1 MPGFR
6 WPVRQLEWV
15 LLLQPGPFL
24 TLPLGAQPKWNSSTG
39 EQRMREQSLLHA
51 PADPQPPT
59 HNTRG
64 GRALGVHAS
73 GRTEPPQGLK
83 PRQPQGPLPPPQL
96 HAFSQE
102 PLTLL
107 PGSWHAFWLQ
117 VRGLKAF
124 LSHFLPISKAF

>member
-1 MPGFR
+1 
-6 WPVRQLEWV
+6 
-15 LLLQPGPFL
+15 
-24 TLPLGAQPKWNSSTG
+24 
-39 EQRMREQSLLHA
+39 MREQSLLHA

-73 GRTEPPQGLK
+73 GRTEPLQGLK
-83 PRQPQGPLPPPQL
+83 RRQPQL